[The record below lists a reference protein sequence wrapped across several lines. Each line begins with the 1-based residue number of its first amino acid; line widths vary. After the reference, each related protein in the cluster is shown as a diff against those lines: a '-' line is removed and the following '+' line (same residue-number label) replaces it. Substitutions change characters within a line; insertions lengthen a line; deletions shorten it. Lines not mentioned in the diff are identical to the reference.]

1 MEKGRKTDATQT
13 YAGGSF
19 APGLRPKK
27 FGFKV

>member
-19 APGLRPKK
+19 APGLRAE
-27 FGFKV
+27 KVWL